1 MGGRLQ
7 SHQQRTVFREQGL
20 LHDMGG
26 KSKHIL
32 GEKLK
37 SKAMA
42 NKRDNLLYRLRKK
55 GVQANPRK
63 RVIFFG
69 VGGEPF
75 KIRQI
80 RRLCSEFHFNVQLV
94 IE

>member
-1 MGGRLQ
+1 
-7 SHQQRTVFREQGL
+7 
-20 LHDMGG
+20 
-26 KSKHIL
+26 
-32 GEKLK
+32 
-37 SKAMA
+37 MA

-55 GVQANPRK
+55 GVQVNTRK
-63 RVIFFG
+63 RVIFFD

-80 RRLCSEFHFNVQLV
+80 IRLCREFHFNVQLV